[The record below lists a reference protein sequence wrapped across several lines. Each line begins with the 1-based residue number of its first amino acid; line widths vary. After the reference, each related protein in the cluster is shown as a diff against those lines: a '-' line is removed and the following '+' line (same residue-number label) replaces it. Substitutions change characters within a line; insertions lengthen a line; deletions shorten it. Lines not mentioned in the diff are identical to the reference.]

1 VPVDGWHRQP
11 TEHVT
16 AVVAGAVHPALQVQL
31 VKAALPAGELEF
43 DGQAVQ
49 SDSASLPI
57 VSRYFPGPQS
67 RHVDEPLTTEYLP
80 ASHAMQSDSASLPIV
95 SRYVPGGHSS
105 QFAEPVAFLYFPA
118 SQPVHGVL
126 ATMLQEALKPS

>member
-1 VPVDGWHRQP
+1 LH
-11 TEHVT
+11 
-16 AVVAGAVHPALQVQL
+16 VQL
-31 VKAALPAGELEF
+31 VRAALPAGELAGELEF
-43 DGQAVQ
+43 DGQALHVEF
-49 SDSASLPI
+49 AEAPTAGE
-57 VSRYFPGPQS
+57 YFPVPQS
-67 RHVDEPLTTEYLP
+67 VHVVLDDEPLTTEYLP
-80 ASHAMQSDSASLPIV
+80 ASHAVQSDSASLPIV